1 MVRFDLYFLGEGRK
15 GEGGRKEGGREEEI
29 TYKGNLTTPPFPSST
44 LPTTTSATLSGVNL
58 GAKNLKNGE
67 VGSAMD
73 EKRGEEAMK
82 AGWTSNGL
90 IDVV

>member
-1 MVRFDLYFLGEGRK
+1 MGRVEGRK
-15 GEGGRKEGGREEEI
+15 GGRKEGGREEGI

-58 GAKNLKNGE
+58 GAKKLKNVE

>member
-1 MVRFDLYFLGEGRK
+1 ME
-15 GEGGRKEGGREEEI
+15 GRKEGGREEK

-44 LPTTTSATLSGVNL
+44 LPTTTSATLSAVNS

-67 VGSAMD
+67 AGSAMD